1 VIGALLP
8 LLAPELAEYA
18 ILLWVGS
25 IVLMG
30 TALAIVLR
38 DPRSGSTRT
47 PGRRTPVE

>member
-1 VIGALLP
+1 MVGALLP
-8 LLAPELAEYA
+8 LLATELAGYA

-25 IVLMG
+25 LVLMG
-30 TALAIVLR
+30 TAVAIVLR